1 VPKVLMLWSSLWSLL
16 LPYMTR
22 MRMLAQRWMPSSL
35 ALSLRLTKKLM
46 IMLFKSSMPC
56 LLKGALHYN
65 TAANTTLYV
74 GLYALGLDD
83 CLYRSKRKWSFTPV
97 APRNEKE
104 TQDAD
109 FV

>member
-1 VPKVLMLWSSLWSLL
+1 
-16 LPYMTR
+16 
-22 MRMLAQRWMPSSL
+22 MRMLPQRWMPSSL

-46 IMLFKSSMPC
+46 IMLFKSSLPC